1 MKIGL
6 FFGSFNPIHNGHLII
21 ANQILNHTDC
31 KKIWF
36 VVSPQ
41 NPLKEKESLLNQYDR
56 LHMVN
61 LAIENN
67 PSFKSCDVEFKLP
80 LPSYT
85 IDTLQYLN
93 EKYPQHHFSLI
104 MGSDNLNT
112 IHKWKN
118 YETLLK
124 YYTIFVYKRGNATD
138 KYNKM
143 DSIKILDFPF
153 LDISSTYIRQ
163 LVREKKSVR
172 YFLPD
177 TVDEYIRTNQYY
189 KVLKKK

>member
-36 VVSPQ
+36 VVSPH
-41 NPLKEKESLLNQYDR
+41 NPLKEKESLLNQFDR

-67 PSFKSCDVEFKLP
+67 PSFKSSDVEFKLP

-85 IDTLQYLN
+85 IDTLQHLN
-93 EKYPQHHFSLI
+93 EKYPQHDFSII
-104 MGSDNLNT
+104 MGSDNLNSLN
-112 IHKWKN
+112 KWKN
-118 YETLLK
+118 YEALIK
-124 YYTIFVYKRGNATD
+124 YHTIYVYKRGETITN
-138 KYNKM
+138 YNQTP
-143 DSIKILDFPF
+143 SIQILDFPF
-153 LDISSTYIRQ
+153 LNISSTYIRQ
-163 LVREKKSVR
+163 LIQQKKSVR
-172 YFLPD
+172 YLVPD
-177 TVDEYIRTNQYY
+177 IVEDYIKSNRYY
-189 KVLKKK
+189 RVKNNG